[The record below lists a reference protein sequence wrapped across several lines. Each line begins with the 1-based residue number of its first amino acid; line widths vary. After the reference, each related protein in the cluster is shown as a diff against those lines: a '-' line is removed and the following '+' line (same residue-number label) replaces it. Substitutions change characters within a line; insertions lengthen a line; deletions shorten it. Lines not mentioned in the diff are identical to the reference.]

1 MNSWID
7 ATLEWIG
14 HHPTL
19 AGVVIFAIAFCD
31 AVIVLG
37 AIVPALPLL
46 FAIGVLIGLGQINGP
61 YAVVCA
67 TLGAFVGD
75 ALSFWVGHRWGHQLH
90 TYWPFRRYPQLLE
103 RGELLFRRNA
113 FKSILIAR
121 YVGAVRPFVP
131 AIAGMSHMPFKRY
144 LVASGLA
151 CVSWALLFLVPGW
164 VLGTAYDA
172 VAAVAGRLFVVVTL
186 LAAVIGLAWAVVLY
200 SYRWS
205 AGHLDA
211 LLARLLEWSHRHP
224 VLGNWSVS
232 VFDPRRRESV
242 PLAMMALMLL
252 LLGWGWFV
260 LLMVVLAHGEPLRVD
275 LAVHDLMLAL
285 RNPLADYPMVALA
298 SLGDWQVLLPA
309 IVAAMGYL
317 AWRQRW
323 MAVTHWVIALAFG
336 LALTQLLG
344 ATVQVVRPPAASS
357 GFGFPSVA
365 VTMATIGF
373 GFFALLIARELPG
386 RRRVWPYLVSGAI
399 VSLIG
404 FARLYLGAHWL
415 SDVVGGMLFGI
426 FWLLVLGIAYRRRAT
441 RAFWVKPVSWIFYG
455 VFVSCAIFFAPRN
468 LETKLAKFEPPPPLL
483 MDLPASDWWNGQWRL
498 LPARRNEFDDDQRW
512 PLDVQVAGPLAPLQ
526 RQLESRGWRA
536 QPQAGWEQAL
546 HLLDASGRPDEVPI
560 LPATLDTQVE
570 ALLMV
575 RHAAPGHVHVL
586 RLWPAAARLQP
597 GAQPLWVG
605 STQTLRY
612 SRHFSLIGLWYPLR
626 GVDPALSALRDALSP
641 LPHRVEQRRRSK
653 FPVILIDSTSGNAVR
668 GEDRNNPAAQAE
680 ITASRPAASGP
691 PQRGDRSG
699 SNR

>member
-1 MNSWID
+1 
-7 ATLEWIG
+7 
-14 HHPTL
+14 
-19 AGVVIFAIAFCD
+19 
-31 AVIVLG
+31 
-37 AIVPALPLL
+37 
-46 FAIGVLIGLGQINGP
+46 
-61 YAVVCA
+61 
-67 TLGAFVGD
+67 
-75 ALSFWVGHRWGHQLH
+75 
-90 TYWPFRRYPQLLE
+90 
-103 RGELLFRRNA
+103 
-113 FKSILIAR
+113 
-121 YVGAVRPFVP
+121 
-131 AIAGMSHMPFKRY
+131 MSRMPFKRY

-172 VAAVAGRLFVVVTL
+172 VAAVAGRLFVVVAL

-224 VLGNWSVS
+224 VLGNWSVG

-309 IVAAMGYL
+309 IAAAMGYL
-317 AWRQRW
+317 AWRRRW
-323 MAVTHWVIALAFG
+323 MAVAHWVIALAFG

-365 VTMATIGF
+365 VTMATIAF

-455 VFVSCAIFFAPRN
+455 VFVSCAIYFAPRN
-468 LETKLAKFEPPPPLL
+468 LDIKLAKFEPPPPAL
-483 MDLPASDWWNGQWRL
+483 MELPAHEWWEEQWRL

-512 PLDVQVAGPLAPLQ
+512 PLDVQLAGPLAPLQ
-526 RQLESRGWRA
+526 RQLQARGWRV

-546 HLLDASGRPDEVPI
+546 HLLDVSGRPPTKYRFCR
-560 LPATLDTQVE
+560 P
-570 ALLMV
+570 
-575 RHAAPGHVHVL
+575 R
-586 RLWPAAARLQP
+586 W
-597 GAQPLWVG
+597 
-605 STQTLRY
+605 
-612 SRHFSLIGLWYPLR
+612 
-626 GVDPALSALRDALSP
+626 
-641 LPHRVEQRRRSK
+641 RRRSK
-653 FPVILIDSTSGNAVR
+653 PC
-668 GEDRNNPAAQAE
+668 
-680 ITASRPAASGP
+680 
-691 PQRGDRSG
+691 
-699 SNR
+699 